1 MLIWYSRVV
10 DLKSKIPYHS
20 ASESFQ
26 REMFDDG
33 LHLTGRGYDLMGTVV
48 GERLVSLIKEE
59 RDGAGQ
65 A

>member
-1 MLIWYSRVV
+1 
-10 DLKSKIPYHS
+10 
-20 ASESFQ
+20 
-26 REMFDDG
+26 MFDDG